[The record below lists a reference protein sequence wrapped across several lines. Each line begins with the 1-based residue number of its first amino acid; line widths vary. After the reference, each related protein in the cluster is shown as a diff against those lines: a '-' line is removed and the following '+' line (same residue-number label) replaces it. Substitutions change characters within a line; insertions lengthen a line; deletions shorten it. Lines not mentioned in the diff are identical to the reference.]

1 MQSAEEIEALVVEDD
16 MPELE
21 RFALLLE
28 RGRTVQR
35 LSVMKNLAMLA
46 ADHGEEKRP
55 PVVNWCR

>member
-1 MQSAEEIEALVVEDD
+1 MEALVVEDD

-46 ADHGEEKRP
+46 VDHGEEKRP
-55 PVVNWCR
+55 PEVNWCR